1 MLRKPNSKLLV
12 RYFSSTCTEKEKL
25 KIEAWINSSPK
36 NKDLFD
42 RLKAVWDVSSQVGKE
57 WDYARPLEKLSAKI
71 NETGGSSWTN
81 RGFRLHRITPQP
93 KRASSSLKT
102 VIAIAATLIALIGS
116 LYTIRYLR
124 EIVMEKQ
131 SLERAKQF
139 ALWEAQTKPGQ
150 QVTLNFADG
159 TKVVLNSASQ
169 LKYSISSQGVREV
182 YLQGEAYFEVVHS
195 DAQPFILHVVDGT
208 IRDIGT
214 KFDVKAWPDD
224 ERTRLAVIEG
234 MISVQPN
241 GRTQENILVRGHQY
255 CVIGKGG
262 VMVPP
267 SYTNVSRDIQWLDGK
282 QAFHNEA
289 MSDVVRQIWRIYG
302 IHCFVSDTSI
312 LSKRI
317 TTSFDNRDPAKRV
330 LDIIALSLNL
340 KYKIWKDSV
349 LFVPSEPLFRES
361 KRINNTKDASYEK
374 GEVHQ

>member
-1 MLRKPNSKLLV
+1 
-12 RYFSSTCTEKEKL
+12 
-25 KIEAWINSSPK
+25 
-36 NKDLFD
+36 
-42 RLKAVWDVSSQVGKE
+42 
-57 WDYARPLEKLSAKI
+57 
-71 NETGGSSWTN
+71 
-81 RGFRLHRITPQP
+81 
-93 KRASSSLKT
+93 
-102 VIAIAATLIALIGS
+102 
-116 LYTIRYLR
+116 
-124 EIVMEKQ
+124 MEKQ

-349 LFVPSEPLFRES
+349 LFVPSEPLLRES